1 MLFAAAV
8 LDTLDGRIARLT
20 RTASP
25 FGREY
30 DSLADL
36 VSFGLAPALLCYLW
50 GLHELGR
57 VGFAAPAV
65 YLLCSAARLARFNVS
80 RRTSDPAYFIGLPAP
95 AAAGAIGSI
104 LFFVDARGDSFVLQ
118 LAVLGALVMVG
129 LLSVSTFR
137 YLSFKELDF
146 RRRRGFRVVV
156 VIAAIVVLA
165 LIHIGLFFLVGAASY
180 ALSGPTAWLGK
191 EVAPATPRRP
201 NPGRACRRRRPL
213 ATGAGVCY
221 SESRPMTTASPSN
234 HHRLSILGSGPAGLT
249 AALYAARADLAPLVL
264 EGGQPGGQLTITTDV
279 ENYPG
284 FPKGIMGPET
294 D

>member
-1 MLFAAAV
+1 MTWRRRREGARPLRAGAYLIPSLFTTANMLLGFYALLAGLEGQFRAAVLMIFAAAV

-20 RTASP
+20 GTTSP

-50 GLHELGR
+50 GLDELGR

-80 RRTSDPAYFIGLPAP
+80 RRTSDPAYFVGLPAP

-104 LFFVDARGDSFVLQ
+104 LFFVDTRGDSFVLQ
-118 LAVLGALVMVG
+118 LAVLGALVVVG

-146 RRRRGFRVVV
+146 RQRRGFRVVV

-165 LIHIGLFFLVGAASY
+165 LIHVGLFFLVGAASY
-180 ALSGPTAWLGK
+180 ALSGPTAWLG
-191 EVAPATPRRP
+191 RRL
-201 NPGRACRRRRPL
+201 RRRRSAARTRVKP
-213 ATGAGVCY
+213 AA
-221 SESRPMTTASPSN
+221 
-234 HHRLSILGSGPAGLT
+234 GSGP
-249 AALYAARADLAPLVL
+249 
-264 EGGQPGGQLTITTDV
+264 
-279 ENYPG
+279 
-284 FPKGIMGPET
+284 
-294 D
+294 

>member
-1 MLFAAAV
+1 MTWKRPRKRARHLRAGAHSKPATESSNSPRRPLRAGAYLIPSLFTTANMLLGFYALLAGLEGQFRAAVLMIFAAAV
-8 LDTLDGRIARLT
+8 LDTLDGRLARLT
-20 RTASP
+20 GTASP

-50 GLHELGR
+50 GLDELGR

-80 RRTSDPAYFIGLPAP
+80 PRTSDPAYFIGLPAP

-118 LAVLGALVMVG
+118 LAVLGALVVVG

-191 EVAPATPRRP
+191 RLRL
-201 NPGRACRRRRPL
+201 RRR
-213 ATGAGVCY
+213 
-221 SESRPMTTASPSN
+221 
-234 HHRLSILGSGPAGLT
+234 
-249 AALYAARADLAPLVL
+249 AARTRAKPAA
-264 EGGQPGGQLTITTDV
+264 
-279 ENYPG
+279 
-284 FPKGIMGPET
+284 GP
-294 D
+294 

>member
-1 MLFAAAV
+1 MTWKRPRRSARPLRAGANAASTTRSSTSPPRPLRAGAYLIPSLFTTANMLLGFYALLAGLEGQFRTAVLMIFAAAV

-20 RTASP
+20 GTASP

-50 GLHELGR
+50 GLDELGR

-104 LFFVDARGDSFVLQ
+104 LFFVDTRGDSFVLQ

-146 RRRRGFRVVV
+146 RRRRSFRVVL
-156 VIAAIVVLA
+156 VIASIAVLA
-165 LIHIGLFFLVGAASY
+165 LIHIGLFFLVGAWSY
-180 ALSGPTAWLGK
+180 ALSGPTVWLG
-191 EVAPATPRRP
+191 
-201 NPGRACRRRRPL
+201 GRLRRRRRSTR
-213 ATGAGVCY
+213 TGH
-221 SESRPMTTASPSN
+221 E
-234 HHRLSILGSGPAGLT
+234 PA
-249 AALYAARADLAPLVL
+249 ADP
-264 EGGQPGGQLTITTDV
+264 
-279 ENYPG
+279 
-284 FPKGIMGPET
+284 
-294 D
+294 

>member
-1 MLFAAAV
+1 MTWKRPGRRGRPSRAGADSSLDAGSSARPRRPLRAGAYLIPSLFTTANMLLGFYALLAGLEGQFRAAVLMIFAAAV

-20 RTASP
+20 GTASP

-50 GLHELGR
+50 GLDELGR

-80 RRTSDPAYFIGLPAP
+80 RRTTDPRYFIGLPAP

-104 LFFVDARGDSFVLQ
+104 LFFVDTRGDSFVLQ
-118 LAVLGALVMVG
+118 LAVLGALVLVG

-137 YLSFKELDF
+137 YLSFKEIDF

-156 VIAAIVVLA
+156 VIAAITVLA

-180 ALSGPTAWLGK
+180 ALSGPTAWLG
-191 EVAPATPRRP
+191 RRL
-201 NPGRACRRRRPL
+201 RRRGRTGRTEAEA
-213 ATGAGVCY
+213 ATG
-221 SESRPMTTASPSN
+221 P
-234 HHRLSILGSGPAGLT
+234 GP
-249 AALYAARADLAPLVL
+249 
-264 EGGQPGGQLTITTDV
+264 
-279 ENYPG
+279 
-284 FPKGIMGPET
+284 
-294 D
+294 